1 MTSNDE
7 DNVPLVST
15 IGPECVARITVIFE
29 RLLRSTNLVAKALVG
44 GNKSVMASASE
55 INPGA
60 NRNTPAANTQTPC
73 TICVDGSSPR

>member
-7 DNVPLVST
+7 ANVPLVST

-29 RLLRSTNLVAKALVG
+29 RLLRNTNLVATARVG
-44 GNKSVMASASE
+44 GNKSVTASTSE

-60 NRNTPAANTQTPC
+60 NRNTPAAKTQTPC
-73 TICVDGSSPR
+73 TICVEGSSPR

>member
-1 MTSNDE
+1 MTSKDE
-7 DNVPLVST
+7 ANVPLVST

-29 RLLRSTNLVAKALVG
+29 RLLRSTNLVAKARVG
-44 GNKSVMASASE
+44 GNNSVMASASE

-73 TICVDGSSPR
+73 TICFDGSSPR

>member
-7 DNVPLVST
+7 ANVPLVST

-29 RLLRSTNLVAKALVG
+29 RLLRSTNLVAKARVG
-44 GNKSVMASASE
+44 GSKSVMANASE

-60 NRNTPAANTQTPC
+60 NRNTPAARMQTPC